1 MHLGKVCDILIKAGF
16 MTDEQKQTAMKKE
29 EIQKRRIIQADP
41 FYNAPGQRGKLRYE
55 IGPTQIIASLKF
67 TTANQ
72 PERILTEDLIMEKV
86 AAHYGFQYHK
96 IDPIKID
103 QSLIASTLSRPFARR
118 HSVLPLIVSNGIL
131 TVAISNPDDKV
142 LLDQLARISGMKVNP
157 VLSSIT
163 DIQKIITE
171 VYGFSTS
178 VQAAEAQMSMGIDL
192 GNLEQYVKLKK
203 VDEIEADDRHIVNA
217 VEYILRYAFDQ
228 RASDVHIEPKRNYS
242 LVRFRIDGV
251 MHNIYNMPKVVHTAM
266 ISRIKTM
273 SRLDIAERRRPQDG
287 RIKTELGQKEVE
299 IRISTVPVAF
309 GEKVVM
315 RIFDPEMMAVDLD
328 GLGFFEEDL
337 KKWDRF
343 ISNPYGLILVTGP
356 TGSGKTTTL
365 YSTLQAINTSEVNI
379 CTIEDPIE
387 MIIED
392 MNQMAIQPKIGI
404 TFSSALRNI
413 LRQDPDIIMVGEI
426 RDRET
431 ASYGMQ
437 AAMTGHLVFSTL
449 HTNDTASSVVRLFDL
464 GIEPFQVAST
474 LLGVLAQRLM
484 RKVCPDCRKET
495 TLTPDQIEMLKLGY
509 HPDELKSLKVYQG
522 TGCSL
527 CRSTGLY
534 GRTGIFEVLEV
545 SDTVRKLVIQKAP
558 ARELEKAGVA
568 DGMFTLRD
576 LAIKKLARGGTSYS
590 EVIRVTSQEEL

>member
-1 MHLGKVCDILIKAGF
+1 

-29 EIQKRRIIQADP
+29 EIQRRRIIQADP
-41 FYNAPGQRGKLRYE
+41 FYNAPGQRGKMRYE

-67 TTANQ
+67 TMANQ
-72 PERILTEDLIMEKV
+72 QERVLTEDLIMEKV
-86 AAHYGFQYHK
+86 AAHHGCQYHK

-118 HSVLPLIVSNGIL
+118 HSVLPLLVSNGIL

-142 LLDQLARISGMKVNP
+142 LLDQLARISGMKIKP

-171 VYGFSTS
+171 IYGFSTS
-178 VQAAEAQMSMGIDL
+178 VQAAEAQMSLGMDL

-228 RASDVHIEPKRNYS
+228 RASDVHIEPKRDHS

-251 MHNIYNMPKVVHTAM
+251 MHNIYNTPKVVHMAM
-266 ISRIKTM
+266 VSRIKTM

-299 IRISTVPVAF
+299 IRISTIPVAF
-309 GEKVVM
+309 GEKIVM
-315 RIFDPEMMAVDLD
+315 RIFDPEIMVIDMEV
-328 GLGFFEEDL
+328 LGFFEEDL
-337 KKWDRF
+337 KKWERF
-343 ISNPYGLILVTGP
+343 ISNPHGLILVTGP

-365 YSTLQAINTSEVNI
+365 YSTLQTINTSEFNI

-387 MIIED
+387 MVIED

-426 RDRET
+426 RDKET
-431 ASYGMQ
+431 ASYAMQ

-449 HTNDTASSVVRLFDL
+449 HTNDTASSIVRLFDL
-464 GIEPFQVAST
+464 GMEPFQVAST

-484 RKVCPDCRKET
+484 RKVCPDCREET
-495 TLTPDQIEMLKLGY
+495 TLTPDQVEMLKLGY
-509 HPDELKSLKVYQG
+509 HPDELKNLKVYQG

-534 GRTGIFEVLEV
+534 GRTGIFEVFEV
-545 SDTVRKLVIQKAP
+545 SDTIRKLIIQKAH
-558 ARELEKAGVA
+558 ARELEKAAVA

-576 LAIKKLARGGTSYS
+576 LATKKLARGATSYS
-590 EVIRVTSQEEL
+590 EVIRVTSQEEF